1 MPELHALTPILS
13 NIQDMG
19 FKVALITDGRMSGA
33 SGKVPS
39 AIHVTPEAIDGGTI
53 SKIQDGDKIEMDAN
67 TGKLNLNEDYSN
79 RKTPKLEKD
88 LSNGFGRNLF
98 SLLRKNAI
106 SAESGAGLNLI
117 ND

>member
-1 MPELHALTPILS
+1 
-13 NIQDMG
+13 MG

-53 SKIQDGDKIEMDAN
+53 SKIQDGDKIEIDAN

-79 RKTPKLEKD
+79 RKNSKLEKD

-106 SAESGAGLNLI
+106 TAESGAGLNLI

>member
-1 MPELHALTPILS
+1 
-13 NIQDMG
+13 
-19 FKVALITDGRMSGA
+19 
-33 SGKVPS
+33 
-39 AIHVTPEAIDGGTI
+39 
-53 SKIQDGDKIEMDAN
+53 MDAN

-79 RKTPKLEKD
+79 RKNSKLEKD

>member
-13 NIQDMG
+13 NLQDMG

-53 SKIQDGDKIEMDAN
+53 SKIQDGDKIEIDAN
-67 TGKLNLNEDYSN
+67 IGKLNLNEDYSN
-79 RKTPKLEKD
+79 RKNSKLEKD